1 MPLSTAQ
8 QDALDVRRA
17 RVEELHSLGLSITET
32 AERLASTYRMIE
44 NDLKAMQIS
53 RWSDISDAALDE
65 HILGY
70 LRRGHGA
77 LGRRLLDG
85 RLVVDGLHVQRRRVE
100 ESLARLG
107 RARAPPRRRV
117 RRRWYEGIGS
127 FYAVHVDQN
136 EKLGF
141 AGIKFLA
148 AIDGRWRCPLHWE
161 VVTNLTGLTHARF
174 INNLIR
180 RWGCVPAHI
189 VLDGAGAWSCVEDM
203 MRFYYGPRFDDVDI
217 VPLAEGNIA
226 IRRFQRTSSVHSTP
240 IERSWADV
248 NDVTHKYRVEFK
260 SLEARG
266 LFRGGRHLDPVDAFC
281 LAAVYID
288 FIRRDVHEHFMSM
301 GYRRKHKD
309 TANPNVPA
317 GARRPVDGLVNSAQ
331 HGLPVDAASIAAVDA
346 GILRYHGVAPGSDG
360 PAAPWETDPLVTD
373 ADRALRS
380 RMVAARAP
388 QTLSEEYIAM
398 RDATRRIAGL

>member
-1 MPLSTAQ
+1 
-8 QDALDVRRA
+8 
-17 RVEELHSLGLSITET
+17 
-32 AERLASTYRMIE
+32 
-44 NDLKAMQIS
+44 
-53 RWSDISDAALDE
+53 
-65 HILGY
+65 
-70 LRRGHGA
+70 
-77 LGRRLLDG
+77 
-85 RLVVDGLHVQRRRVE
+85 
-100 ESLARLG
+100 
-107 RARAPPRRRV
+107 
-117 RRRWYEGIGS
+117 
-127 FYAVHVDQN
+127 
-136 EKLGF
+136 
-141 AGIKFLA
+141 
-148 AIDGRWRCPLHWE
+148 
-161 VVTNLTGLTHARF
+161 
-174 INNLIR
+174 
-180 RWGCVPAHI
+180 
-189 VLDGAGAWSCVEDM
+189 

-226 IRRFQRTSSVHSTP
+226 LKRFQRTSSVHSTP

-248 NDVTHKYRVEFK
+248 NDVTRKYRDEFK
-260 SLEARG
+260 SLEAG
-266 LFRGGRHLDPVDAFC
+266 GYFRGGRHLDPVDAFC

-388 QTLSEEYIAM
+388 RTLSEEYIAM